1 MKTTEDTM
9 RVIVTGVEREDGD
22 GVCPVLLGIAEHVAE
37 DFAMCVESEDLE
49 FEKALVYVDALD
61 TLSSNERNETAF
73 EMLQGILGKS
83 GWTDTAREMKLVDAC
98 AEVYDGA
105 YGDFMNGL
113 LDSDDVDMFLTE
125 ITLREAFKKEKETME
140 RRLLLN

>member
-1 MKTTEDTM
+1 MKTTKDTM
-9 RVIVTGVEREDGD
+9 RVIVTGAGGDEDE
-22 GVCPVLLGIAEHVAE
+22 GVCPVLPGIAEHVAE

-61 TLSSNERNETAF
+61 TLSENERSDTAF

-83 GWTDTAREMKLVDAC
+83 GWTDTAREMKLVDIC
-98 AEVYDGA
+98 AGVYDGA
-105 YGDFMNGL
+105 YRDFMNGL
-113 LDSDDVDMFLTE
+113 LDSDYMDMFLTE
-125 ITLREAFKKEKETME
+125 ITLREAFRKEKETME